1 VQYAGKDIHT
11 ISTLELLQAYNGCVA
26 KEQERE
32 QASKHQKFN
41 SLTGM
46 KFPPINPVF
55 VQMKNEI
62 KAELEKRNITV
73 SK

>member
-1 VQYAGKDIHT
+1 MQYAGKDIHT

-32 QASKHQKFN
+32 IASKHPKFN

-46 KFPPINPVF
+46 KFPSINPVF

-62 KAELEKRNITV
+62 KVELENRNIIV

>member
-1 VQYAGKDIHT
+1 MQYAGKDIRT

-32 QASKHQKFN
+32 IASKHPKFN

-46 KFPPINPVF
+46 KFPSINPVF